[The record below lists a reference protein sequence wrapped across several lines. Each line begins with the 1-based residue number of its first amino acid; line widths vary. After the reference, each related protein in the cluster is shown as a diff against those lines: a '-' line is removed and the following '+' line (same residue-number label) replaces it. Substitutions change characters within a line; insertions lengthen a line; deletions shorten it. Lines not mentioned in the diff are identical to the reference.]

1 MASEIKVD
9 TISEKTS
16 AGGVTID
23 GLLIKDGG
31 ISGDV
36 SLIGTTPTFTIGDA
50 GAEDAALVFDGNA
63 QDFYIGLDD
72 SADDLVIGLGST
84 VGTTPAISINEDRD
98 VTISDGA
105 IDFDVA
111 SHDTS
116 NGLKLGGTLVTA
128 TAAELNIMDGV
139 TATAAEINLID
150 GGTSRGTTAL
160 ADGDGILIN
169 DAGTMRMTNVTAV
182 KTYMSTTLAGI
193 DDQSSSNDDQIT
205 IADGAVTINEDS
217 DDVDFRV
224 ETNGLTHA
232 IFADGGADRIGFG
245 TVPSLGLVHIQSSD
259 VGGDVSI
266 HADELVIENN
276 GTCGITILSANDS
289 GGSIHFG
296 DDGDN
301 DIGKIVYDH
310 GSNDMTFTT
319 NSTERL
325 RIQDTGPITTNGE
338 TAGDADPGGITL
350 NQGAN
355 DANILTFKSSDVA
368 HGMTGA
374 AETDTWCKIKK
385 WSATEGGLLVWGFSE
400 GAIATRLRSYATGE
414 YTTKSTSTGANIML
428 DARERGTTSAGAHGS
443 DGNLV
448 TIQNDD
454 SIRFIFDAEGDFH
467 ADSSSTTFDA
477 YDDAQLVRA
486 FDLSRG
492 KGVVDSKF
500 DKFVAYNHEHLADL
514 KLVGREKDGTPNHFI
529 NVNGMQRLHN
539 GAIWQQYEK
548 HNQLLE
554 AVYDLA
560 KLAVGKDKA
569 NAILD
574 KHEVKRLQ

>member
-16 AGGVTID
+16 ANGVAID
-23 GLLIKDGG
+23 GLTIKDGG
-31 ISGDV
+31 LGGHDI
-36 SLIGTTPTFTIGDA
+36 TFA
-50 GAEDAALVFDGNA
+50 
-63 QDFYIGLDD
+63 
-72 SADDLVIGLGST
+72 
-84 VGTTPAISINEDRD
+84 
-98 VTISDGA
+98 DGA
-105 IDFDVA
+105 YDFDVA

-182 KTYMSTTLAGI
+182 KTYMATAALAGI

-217 DDVDFRV
+217 DDVDFRI
-224 ETNGLTHA
+224 ESNGNANA
-232 IFADGGADRIGFG
+232 IFVDAGNDRVGIGTGTVDTGGKCLTVKAMGSAGPQLILHQYNAADGWEFNAEDATGHLTIAD
-245 TVPSLGLVHIQSSD
+245 TA
-259 VGGDVSI
+259 
-266 HADELVIENN
+266 ADEIFRF
-276 GTCGITILSANDS
+276 D
-289 GGSIHFG
+289 
-296 DDGDN
+296 
-301 DIGKIVYDH
+301 
-310 GSNDMTFTT
+310 
-319 NSTERL
+319 
-325 RIQDTGPITTNGE
+325 DTGQLASGGE
-338 TAGDADPGGITL
+338 TAADVSRGGLCL
-350 NQGAN
+350 NQVA
-355 DANILTFKSSDVA
+355 DDTNILTLKSSDIA
-368 HGMTGA
+368 HGITGV
-374 AETDTWCKIKK
+374 AETDTYMEMKK
-385 WSATEGGLLVWGFSE
+385 ADGAEGGVRQDIFRE
-400 GAIATRLRSYATGE
+400 GNENAWQVNATGE
-414 YTTKSTSTGANIML
+414 GTLLTDKNTGNGGLIDFRAHLKDGTSFDGTITSNGNIM
-428 DARERGTTSAGAHGS
+428 AIHAHHTT
-443 DGNLV
+443 
-448 TIQNDD
+448 
-454 SIRFIFDAEGDFH
+454 RFIFDAEGDFH
-467 ADSSSTTFDA
+467 ADSSSTTYDT

-486 FDLSRG
+486 FDLSHG

-514 KLVGREKDGTPNHFI
+514 KLVGREDDGTPNHFI
-529 NVNGMQRLHN
+529 NVCGFQRLHN

-560 KLAVGKDKA
+560 KEAVGEDKA

>member
-1 MASEIKVD
+1 MMASEIKVD

-16 AGGVTID
+16 TNGVAID
-23 GLLIKDGG
+23 GLTIKDGG
-31 ISGDV
+31 LGGHDI
-36 SLIGTTPTFTIGDA
+36 TFA
-50 GAEDAALVFDGNA
+50 
-63 QDFYIGLDD
+63 
-72 SADDLVIGLGST
+72 
-84 VGTTPAISINEDRD
+84 
-98 VTISDGA
+98 DGA
-105 IDFDVA
+105 YDFDVA

-182 KTYMSTTLAGI
+182 KTYMATAALAGI

-232 IFADGGADRIGFG
+232 IFADGGSDRIGFG

-276 GTCGITILSANDS
+276 GTCGITILAKNDS

-301 DIGKIVYDH
+301 DIGKLTYDH

-319 NSTERL
+319 NATEGL
-325 RIQDTGPITTNGE
+325 RIQDTGQITTGGE
-338 TAGDADPGGITL
+338 TAADVGAGGLTL
-350 NQGAN
+350 DQNAI
-355 DANILTFKSSDVA
+355 DTNILTFKSSDTD
-368 HGMTGA
+368 HPNTNN
-374 AETDTWCKIKK
+374 AETDTYGRIKK
-385 WSATEGGLLVWGFSE
+385 YHATETGLFIHGFGE
-400 GAIATRLRSYATGE
+400 GNQSGMHLKSYIEGTASYWRGD
-414 YTTKSTSTGANIML
+414 KS
-428 DARERGTTSAGAHGS
+428 
-443 DGNLV
+443 
-448 TIQNDD
+448 
-454 SIRFIFDAEGDFH
+454 
-467 ADSSSTTFDA
+467 
-477 YDDAQLVRA
+477 
-486 FDLSRG
+486 
-492 KGVVDSKF
+492 
-500 DKFVAYNHEHLADL
+500 
-514 KLVGREKDGTPNHFI
+514 
-529 NVNGMQRLHN
+529 
-539 GAIWQQYEK
+539 
-548 HNQLLE
+548 
-554 AVYDLA
+554 
-560 KLAVGKDKA
+560 
-569 NAILD
+569 
-574 KHEVKRLQ
+574 